1 MTAQELILAI
11 LNEMGTCGKVKLAK
25 IFLFV
30 EQAYFRAMEESLT
43 GSYYV
48 RLRMG
53 PVPAHFDEILRDGE
67 NTLWKK
73 QIRKMDIPDA
83 STEYHEHRY
92 LPLKKPEDIPKKAQ
106 DIIRT
111 VCTKAKKYT
120 GKQLSI
126 MSHELPAWE
135 YAEPGEPLFIEELV
149 IEKKEQYF
157 QFIDKVNEMES
168 ESEDV
173 PEVLLGFLSRK

>member
-11 LNEMGTCGKVKLAK
+11 LLEMNGCSKVKLAK
-25 IFLFV
+25 VFLFV

-53 PVPAHFDEILRDGE
+53 PVPAHFDEILSNGE

-73 QIRKMDIPDA
+73 QVKEMDIPNA
-83 STEYHEHRY
+83 STVYHEHRY
-92 LPLKKPEDIPKKAQ
+92 LPLQKQADIPEKAQ
-106 DIIRT
+106 HIIRE
-111 VCTKAKKYT
+111 VCSKVKKYT
-120 GKQLSI
+120 GKQLSM

-149 IEKKEQYF
+149 LEKKEHYF
-157 QFIDKVNEMES
+157 QFVDKVNEMES
-168 ESEDV
+168 ESDDI
-173 PEVLLGFLSRK
+173 PEALFGFLSRK